1 MCVKITVMR
10 SFSLNGRW
18 RYVLDPKETG
28 EKSRL
33 FDPSKKFKNAKIM
46 DIPGNWQVGGIDNYS
61 GTVWFKKEFDGIDI
75 KEDEDAILQFAG
87 VDYFTKVWLNG
98 KLLGEHEGY
107 FQPFEFD
114 ITKHLNTTPLPMGE
128 GKGVRANVL
137 VVKVSSPAELA
148 GKNAWPHRKRL
159 IKGVFGHHDVRP
171 GAWHEKL
178 GQTKGTGGI
187 WNDVNLI
194 VCKKT
199 RLSGIKISPMLKD
212 NYKTADLSLE
222 IFAEN
227 TTSSAKK
234 TVAIMEIT
242 GPNGRYADRFKS
254 GLELRPGI
262 NVFNVKTTIK
272 NPLLWWPRELGKQ
285 NLYFAK
291 VSLFDEKSGECLS
304 LTESRFGIRE
314 IKIGENKAWII
325 NGKRLFV
332 RGSNIIPEE
341 YLSTYS
347 KERIKKDVELIKESN
362 CNAVRVH
369 AHVNRKELYA
379 ALDEAGIMVWQ
390 DFALQWEYVDTPQFI
405 SEAVKQIREMVNLLH
420 NNPSVVVWC
429 CHNEPVAKAKKLD
442 ELLFKAVA
450 EEDVTR
456 AIFKSSD
463 FSEHPYPGWF
473 WGHYRY
479 YLSLVGKPFPSEFG
493 AQALP
498 CEGTMKK
505 MFAKKDLWPPNWSK
519 WAYRDFVYEQ
529 TFHIAGVEQG
539 GTLKEFIFNSQNY
552 QSKVIKF
559 SVETYRQHKWSQ
571 ITGIFHFMLLEPW
584 PAISYSVTD
593 YFRNRK
599 KGFSTL
605 KKSFQPVAVLA
616 SLQRRTTGLGRKIE
630 GQFWIVNDYHRD
642 YRNAKI
648 VFLLKRKNRVLHR
661 FAAVKTDVEGD
672 CCKEFTNKVYSYTKG
687 LEIPLKMRA
696 GPAELFAD
704 VFDSKGKLVSSN
716 SEEINLV
723 KIPKGTEL
731 FNAEFLWE

>member
-1 MCVKITVMR
+1 MR
-10 SFSLNGRW
+10 TISLRGKW
-18 RYVLDPKETG
+18 QYILDPKESG

-33 FDPSKKFKNAKIM
+33 FDPSKKFKSSKKMN
-46 DIPGNWQVGGIDNYS
+46 IPSNWQVGGIDNYS

-75 KEDEDAILQFAG
+75 KDGEDAILQFAG
-87 VDYFTKVWLNG
+87 VDYFAKVWLNG

-114 ITKHLNTTPLPMGE
+114 VTKFLNTSPLPMGE
-128 GKGVRANVL
+128 GVGVRANVL
-137 VVKVSSPAELA
+137 VVKVSSPAEPA
-148 GKNAWPHRKRL
+148 GKDAWPHRKRL

-171 GAWHEKL
+171 GAWHGKL
-178 GQTKGTGGI
+178 GQSKGTGGI

-194 VCKKT
+194 ICKKI
-199 RLSGIKISPMLKD
+199 RLSGIKINPKLKD
-212 NYKTADLSLE
+212 NYKTADLNIE

-227 TTSSAKK
+227 TTSFSKK
-234 TVAIMEIT
+234 AVAIVEII
-242 GPNGRYADRFKS
+242 GPNGKNVDRFKS
-254 GLELRPGI
+254 MLELRSGI
-262 NVFNVKTTIK
+262 NIFDVKTVIK
-272 NPLLWWPRELGKQ
+272 GPHLWWPRDLGEQ
-285 NLYFAK
+285 NLYYAK
-291 VSLFDEKSGECLS
+291 VSLFDAKSGELLS

-325 NGKRLFV
+325 NGKKIFV

-341 YLSTYS
+341 YLSAYS

-369 AHVNRKELYA
+369 AHVNRKELYD

-390 DFALQWEYVDTPQFI
+390 DFALQWEYIDTPQFI

-420 NNPSVVVWC
+420 NNPCVVVWC

-442 ELLFKAVA
+442 DLLFKAVGQ
-450 EEDVTR
+450 EDTTR

-463 FSEHPYPGWF
+463 FHEHPYPGWF

-479 YLSLVGKPFPSEFG
+479 FLSLVGKPFPSEFG

-498 CEGTMKK
+498 REATLKK
-505 MFAKKDLWPPNWSK
+505 MFAKKDLWPPNWFA

-539 GTLKEFIFNSQNY
+539 RTLKEFIRNSQDY
-552 QSKVIKF
+552 QSRVIKF
-559 SVETYRQHKWSQ
+559 SVENYRQHKWSQ

-584 PAISYSVTD
+584 PAVSYSVTD

-599 KGFSTL
+599 KGFFAL
-605 KKSFQPVAVLA
+605 KKSFQPVAVLS
-616 SLQRRTTGLGRKIE
+616 SLQRSAYGIGRKIE
-630 GQFWIVNDYHRD
+630 GQFWIVNDYPRD
-642 YRNAKI
+642 FRNAKI
-648 VFLLKRKNRVLHR
+648 VFSLKRKNRALHR
-661 FAAVKTDVEGD
+661 FAAVTIDVESD
-672 CCKEFTNKVYSYTKG
+672 SCKEVTNKVYSYTKG
-687 LEIPLKMRA
+687 LEIPLKIRS

-704 VFDSKGKLVSSN
+704 VFDSKGKLISSN
-716 SEEINLV
+716 SEEIDLV
-723 KIPKGTEL
+723 RIPKGTEL